1 MLDSTRIKAGRW
13 EAVSHE
19 KEAPDLE
26 VRHQGEVL
34 EGLSVSG
41 APGDWRLAQPIPAEL
56 LSEGVLTFLVCRK
69 ADGEVIDRFSLVAGA
84 PLAGDLRA
92 EIDLLRAE
100 LDMLSRAFRQHCA
113 ESEN

>member
-1 MLDSTRIKAGRW
+1 MLENSRIKAGRW

-34 EGLSVSG
+34 EGLLLTG
-41 APGDWRLAQPIPAEL
+41 EPGDWHLSQPIPAEL

-69 ADGEVIDRFSLVAGA
+69 SDGEVIDRFSLVAGA

-92 EIDLLRAE
+92 EIDLLRTE
-100 LDMLSRAFRQHCA
+100 LDMLSRAFRQLCA
-113 ESEN
+113 ESES

>member
-1 MLDSTRIKAGRW
+1 MLENSRIKAGRW

-19 KEAPDLE
+19 KETPDLE

-34 EGLSVSG
+34 EGLLLTG
-41 APGDWRLAQPIPAEL
+41 EPGDWRLSQPIQAEL

-69 ADGEVIDRFSLVAGA
+69 SDGEVIDRFSLVAGA

-92 EIDLLRAE
+92 EIDLLRTE

-113 ESEN
+113 ESES

>member
-1 MLDSTRIKAGRW
+1 MLENSRIKAGRW

-19 KEAPDLE
+19 KETPDLE

-34 EGLSVSG
+34 EGLLLTG
-41 APGDWRLAQPIPAEL
+41 EPGDWRLSQPIPAEL

-69 ADGEVIDRFSLVAGA
+69 SDGEVIDRFSLVAGA

-113 ESEN
+113 ESES

>member
-1 MLDSTRIKAGRW
+1 MLENSRIKAGRW

-19 KEAPDLE
+19 KETPDLE

-34 EGLSVSG
+34 EGLSLTG
-41 APGDWRLAQPIPAEL
+41 EPGDWRLSQPIPAEL

-69 ADGEVIDRFSLVAGA
+69 SDGEVIDRFSLVAGA

-92 EIDLLRAE
+92 EIDLLRTE

-113 ESEN
+113 ESES

>member
-1 MLDSTRIKAGRW
+1 MLENSRIKAGRW

-19 KEAPDLE
+19 KETPDLE

-34 EGLSVSG
+34 EGLLLTG
-41 APGDWRLAQPIPAEL
+41 EPGDWRLSQPIPAEL

-69 ADGEVIDRFSLVAGA
+69 SDGEVIDRFSLVAGA

-92 EIDLLRAE
+92 EIDLLRTE

-113 ESEN
+113 ESES